1 MYFPIGFEKW
11 SSMPK
16 YFVDRVFNDIIVP
29 RFFFRIHQLMA
40 KACHNSSLN
49 KKWKEYMLKL
59 WKEAEE
65 PLLSKEDII
74 KNALDG
80 IPMDQWA
87 LYVTYRLKEE
97 TKERCKKNAQI
108 RKNQLPHTCGAM
120 SLARRRDAMKAM
132 GKAFDRGRIWAET
145 HKRKDESY
153 VTDETMVIG
162 ERIEEIRSERAESLD
177 EP

>member
-97 TKERCKKNAQI
+97 TK
-108 RKNQLPHTCGAM
+108 
-120 SLARRRDAMKAM
+120 KAM

>member
-1 MYFPIGFEKW
+1 MTSLIGFPE
-11 SSMPK
+11 
-16 YFVDRVFNDIIVP
+16 
-29 RFFFRIHQLMA
+29 
-40 KACHNSSLN
+40 SSLN

-162 ERIEEIRSERAESLD
+162 IPLLVLAARRGDCSDPSSSGDLR
-177 EP
+177 